1 MSRSYVLDASALL
14 AFEKGETGAP
24 RVAEVLKRVAVM
36 STVNWA
42 EVLSKWEEWGKQPD
56 EALRDLALGALEF
69 VAFDDQDA
77 TEVASLRVPTRT
89 AGLSLADRS
98 CLATA
103 RRLSLPVLTADRNW
117 AELDV
122 GVRVEQIR

>member
-1 MSRSYVLDASALL
+1 MGGV
-14 AFEKGETGAP
+14 
-24 RVAEVLKRVAVM
+24 
-36 STVNWA
+36 
-42 EVLSKWEEWGKQPD
+42 GKTAD

-69 VAFDDQDA
+69 VAFDEQDA

-103 RRLSLPVLTADRNW
+103 RRLNLPVLTADGNW
-117 AELDV
+117 SAVDV